1 VTLRPAAPIPPDL
14 VERWTG
20 PGRPWDGATL
30 DSVLAAAPVRDDLVV
45 EVGEDGTVG
54 RRWSSADVDAAVAAL
69 AGGLRAAGVR
79 PEDAVAWRSG
89 NRIGSLLAYRACW
102 RLGAVAAPIHHR
114 AGDQEA
120 ASIVERVGP
129 QLVLDL
135 DELPTGPP
143 VGPEDGGATPEALAV
158 VLFTSGSSGRP
169 KAVLHT
175 HRALAHKAR
184 LMASVHGV
192 GPADAVLMPAPLAHV
207 SGLLNGVLLPG
218 VVPMKAVL
226 MARWSAERALTLI
239 EEERVSFMVGPPTF
253 FVELL
258 AADGF
263 TPAAVRS
270 LRLISSGGAGVSA
283 AFVRDAAERLGARVK
298 RSYGSTEA
306 PTVATTT
313 EVDTQEQA
321 ATTDGR
327 AVGEVELR
335 CGPGGELEVRGPE
348 LFAGYL
354 DAEDDAAA
362 LTDDGWFRT
371 GDLATLDAGW
381 LTIVGRSKDVIIRAG
396 ENVDPTEVA
405 GALEAHPA
413 VRQAV
418 VLGEPDDR
426 LGERVVAVVVADEP
440 LDREAARDWVVAQ
453 GLARF
458 KAPDRVVR
466 VDALPLLPAGKPDLT
481 ALRALLA
488 EG

>member
-1 VTLRPAAPIPPDL
+1 MTPRPAAPAPPEL

-30 DSVLAAAPVRDDLVV
+30 DSVLTGAPARDDLVV
-45 EVGEDGTVG
+45 EVGEDGVAVS
-54 RRWSSADVDAAVAAL
+54 RWSSAEVEAAVAAL
-69 AGGLRAAGVR
+69 AGGLRDAGVDAG
-79 PEDAVAWRSG
+79 DAVAWRSG

-114 AGDQEA
+114 AGEQEA

-129 QLVLDL
+129 RLVLDP
-135 DELPTGPP
+135 DDLPTGPP
-143 VGPEDGGATPEALAV
+143 VPPDEGVATPEGLAV

-169 KAVLHT
+169 KGVLHT

-192 GPADAVLMPAPLAHV
+192 TSADAVLMPAPLAHV

-218 VVPMKAVL
+218 VVPMTAVL
-226 MARWSAERALTLI
+226 MARWSAERALDQI
-239 EEERVSFMVGPPTF
+239 AAEGVSFMVGPPTF

-270 LRLISSGGAGVSA
+270 LRLISSGGAGVSP

-313 EVDTQEQA
+313 DEDTQERA

-327 AVGEVELR
+327 AVGEVRLR
-335 CGPGGELEVRGPE
+335 LGAGGELEVQGPE

-354 DAEDDAAA
+354 DAEDDSAA
-362 LTDDGWFRT
+362 LTPDGWFRT
-371 GDLATLDAGW
+371 GDLATLDDGW
-381 LTIVGRSKDVIIRAG
+381 LTIVGRTKDVIIRAG
-396 ENVDPTEVA
+396 ENVDPAEVA

-418 VLGEPDDR
+418 VLGEPDER

-458 KAPDRVVR
+458 KAPDRVVQL
-466 VDALPLLPAGKPDLT
+466 DALPLLPAGKPDLT
-481 ALRALLA
+481 ALRALLV
-488 EG
+488 ER